1 MTSDAAANI
10 KAARRTNG
18 QFGNQHRDEPGDLSL
33 AGVKLR
39 RQADPISKATLR
51 DFEALSDAVDHWFG
65 ERIGTMM
72 QTSEG
77 PRFVLQ
83 FDGRVVAVH
92 PDLQTVD
99 VYSTTLR
106 FLDGHPEDEHQDVS
120 EEPDGGKVSRGYL
133 VAALVDHLSWNTD
146 GQTPIYRCAC
156 GVSHPDDLAEGPS
169 ARSVQCAA
177 CGVTGDQAR

>member
-1 MTSDAAANI
+1 MTSNAAANI

-18 QFGNQHRDEPGDLSL
+18 QFGNQHRDEPEDVPLR
-33 AGVKLR
+33 GVKPR

-51 DFEALSDAVDHWFG
+51 DFEALSDGFDYSFG

-83 FDGRVVAVH
+83 VDEQVFAVH
-92 PDLQTVD
+92 PDMRTVD
-99 VYSTTLR
+99 VYSTARR
-106 FLDGHPEDEHQDVS
+106 FLDGYREDEHLDAP
-120 EEPDGGKVSRGYL
+120 EELQGKVSRECL
-133 VAALVDHLSWNTD
+133 VESLVDGILWNTD
-146 GQTPIYRCAC
+146 RRQTPIYRCSC